1 MNIELLSHDHEALW
15 AKTEA
20 RNEHI
25 TDQISALMRLPKL
38 HNSGSG

>member
-1 MNIELLSHDHEALW
+1 MNLELLSHDHEALW

-25 TDQISALMRLPKL
+25 TDQISADAVAEL